1 MDVRFAAGMP
11 NDWLDN
17 APYAAW
23 SDGAYRLQA
32 RLAARF
38 VAVAAPITESLA
50 DVVVSATFRKTGG
63 PPGGGYGLLIR
74 DQGPGPRDGVTQTMR
89 AYVFEAGDLGE
100 FGVWRRDEDHWVD
113 LVPWTR
119 SSAVRP
125 GGSPNDLVVRAI
137 GDQLNFSVN
146 GVDLVT
152 VKDASLPFGKVGL
165 FVGGDYN
172 EVALDHFAVQVP

>member
-1 MDVRFAAGMP
+1 
-11 NDWLDN
+11 
-17 APYAAW
+17 
-23 SDGAYRLQA
+23 
-32 RLAARF
+32 
-38 VAVAAPITESLA
+38 
-50 DVVVSATFRKTGG
+50 
-63 PPGGGYGLLIR
+63 
-74 DQGPGPRDGVTQTMR
+74 MR